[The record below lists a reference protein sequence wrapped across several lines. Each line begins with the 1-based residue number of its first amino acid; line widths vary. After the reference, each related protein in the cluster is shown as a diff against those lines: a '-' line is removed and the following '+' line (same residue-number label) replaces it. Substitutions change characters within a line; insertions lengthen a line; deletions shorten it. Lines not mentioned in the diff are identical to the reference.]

1 MNKIV
6 LLLTLSFVFCSQWWT
21 VHAQRR
27 SLLYANPENPGPTPL
42 ATVRQQMLERFD
54 RNDDS
59 FLDRDE
65 RNTMRLESKRDA
77 EDRMKAVL
85 SARKRREENDRP
97 PERWLALYDKN
108 KDKRFD
114 GGEWEIARATEVAR
128 VTQQFDK
135 NSDKQLSQEER
146 KAVAQFM
153 RSKKH
158 HGYDHYILRLV
169 SGEEERRRDQSRSPE
184 ERWHRFD
191 ADGNGIASREELAAI
206 RKRLRAC
213 LKKQTI

>member
-1 MNKIV
+1 MRTLSLF
-6 LLLTLSFVFCSQWWT
+6 LLLILLTQLGSLQ
-21 VHAQRR
+21 AQRR
-27 SLLYANPENPGPTPL
+27 PLLYANPKDPGPTPL

-54 RNDDS
+54 RNDDG

-65 RNTMRLESKRDA
+65 RNAMRLETKREA

-114 GGEWEIARATEVAR
+114 GGEWERARATEVAR

-146 KAVAQFM
+146 KAVSQFM

-184 ERWHRFD
+184 ERWRRFD
-191 ADGNGIASREELAAI
+191 ADGNGIASREELEAI
-206 RKRLRAC
+206 RKSEHQR
-213 LKKQTI
+213 